1 MSHGTGESHFLLVLW
16 IGYAISSNLTF
27 FAYSCSSRALSSN
40 CKKGKGGEKK
50 EEKKERGNGRKR
62 EGVGRERNG
71 EKERRGRGRG
81 GEGRKHQ
88 LIFAI
93 VCDTA
98 LPNPGLSGR
107 LAKRGVQRGG
117 DERRGRKERGRER

>member
-1 MSHGTGESHFLLVLW
+1 MVLW

-93 VCDTA
+93 VCKTA
-98 LPNPGLSGR
+98 LPKYWIYNVSGC
-107 LAKRGVQRGG
+107 LAGRGG
-117 DERRGRKERGRER
+117 RKGEKRKGKAETGNGGVA